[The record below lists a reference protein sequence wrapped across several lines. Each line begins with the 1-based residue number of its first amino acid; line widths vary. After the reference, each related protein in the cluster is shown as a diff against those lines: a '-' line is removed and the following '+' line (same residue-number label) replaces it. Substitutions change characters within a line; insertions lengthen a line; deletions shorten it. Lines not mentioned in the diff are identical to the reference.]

1 MTGFF
6 GLKRKKKQMETQ
18 NETSQQYP
26 QDPQTELVTE
36 DAEAIVKFGGII
48 DFDAA
53 PKNSVL
59 VVKISTE
66 DHLYSNNIQ
75 MGIIERVLKPRMD
88 ILKEKRL
95 TVLFMAA
102 NDDISLITEAD
113 MLKAG
118 WVKKEPSLIVT
129 P

>member
-36 DAEAIVKFGGII
+36 DAEAIVKFGGTI